1 MLRKLLYGLP
11 LVLLFAPA
19 AAAQDELK
27 PGPALPA
34 GRESPVSRQT
44 RRPFG
49 SPEAE
54 IMKRAEI
61 KREESIHKDMVERA
75 DETAQIGA
83 DLRSAFDKYKT
94 FGHEDLKRLER
105 MEKLAR
111 KIRSSAGGS
120 EDDEQLKD
128 PPDAIDKAVSRLA
141 DVSGKLKESVS
152 KSSRLVVSGAVIE
165 RSNELIELI
174 RHIRTFVK
182 P

>member
-1 MLRKLLYGLP
+1 MLRKFLYGFAS
-11 LVLLFAPA
+11 LVLLAA
-19 AAAQDELK
+19 SAAAQE
-27 PGPALPA
+27 ALPPPFPEPA
-34 GRESPVSRQT
+34 RAPASRQT

-61 KREESIHKDMVERA
+61 KREESNHKDMVERA
-75 DETAQIGA
+75 DETAQLGA

-128 PPDAIDKAVSRLA
+128 PPDAIGKAVSRLA